1 MKQHLIT
8 LVISTCGTILGLCF
22 FGMLT
27 GFDMSTDTANTDYER
42 TESNIPDESANNKKQ
57 TKKYYYIDKRGYI
70 HTSRDCMPVVTF
82 GAERVTNEE
91 PLEYESICY
100 ICVTEEEQDEIEA
113 LAK

>member
-8 LVISTCGTILGLCF
+8 LVISTCGTILGLCI

-42 TESNIPDESANNKKQ
+42 TESNIPDESTYNKKQ
-57 TKKYYYIDKRGYI
+57 TKKYYYIDESGDI
-70 HTSRDCMPVVTF
+70 HTSRNCMSVIAF
-82 GAERVTNEE
+82 GAKRVTNEE
-91 PLEYESICY
+91 PLEYKSICY
-100 ICVTEEEQDEIEA
+100 KCVTEEEQDEIEA